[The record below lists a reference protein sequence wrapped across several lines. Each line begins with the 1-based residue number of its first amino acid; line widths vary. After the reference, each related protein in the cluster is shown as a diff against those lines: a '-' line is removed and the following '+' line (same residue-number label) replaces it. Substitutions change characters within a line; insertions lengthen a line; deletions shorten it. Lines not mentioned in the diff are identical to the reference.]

1 MTIKETKLKI
11 VDDLNQ
17 SGLAIDVMELIL
29 ENILNAVHQQVEI
42 AYERDAAEEAKK
54 QDDDS
59 ETVPVDAE

>member
-42 AYERDAAEEAKK
+42 AYERDAAEKAKK

-59 ETVPVDAE
+59 ETVPIDTE